1 MWPPKDALFF
11 WKICHLIVSASRLFT
26 CRLHIEGHENVPA
39 QGGAIIACNHP
50 GEMDTI
56 VLGYSSPRQIFY
68 MAKEELFQVS
78 PLLSWMLYNVGAFPV
93 RRGRQD
99 VQAIQTSIRIVREGK
114 VLGMF
119 PEGTRNRDRGLTR
132 GRNGAVRIAL
142 QTNAPI
148 VPAAV
153 IGIGRLNREW
163 KNPLRRPPV
172 TIRFGPPIHLDGNGN
187 TSQDQIQAYTDQV
200 MTAIAAMLPPDL
212 RGVYAD
218 GAEDGGR
225 PMADD

>member
-1 MWPPKDALFF
+1 MWPPKDALLF
-11 WKICHLIVSASRLFT
+11 WKICHLIVSAARPLA
-26 CRLHIEGHENVPA
+26 CRLRIEGSENVPA

-78 PLLSWMLYNVGAFPV
+78 PILSWALYNVGAFPV

-119 PEGTRNRDRGLTR
+119 PEGTRDRDQGLTR

-142 QTNAPI
+142 EAKVPI

-153 IGIGRLNREW
+153 IGISRLNREW
-163 KNPLRRPPV
+163 MNPLKRPPV
-172 TIRFGPPIHLDGNGN
+172 TMRFGAPIYFDTAN
-187 TSQDQIQAYTDQV
+187 TSSEQMQTCTDQV
-200 MTAIAAMLPPDL
+200 MTAIAAMLPPEL
-212 RGVYAD
+212 RGIY
-218 GAEDGGR
+218 AEDSR
-225 PMADD
+225 LPANDDARH